1 MFRYFVYILG
11 FSMLFGANQQWLN
24 YQGEFISSTSV
35 IVKLDE
41 GSAPLLGMESPLTMD
56 MISGLHNVDRENNFD
71 SFVPLFKNYNDFTP
85 LHLEH
90 KLRKSRPEV
99 LRKVIESVKIA
110 RDLCEEVEFSAE
122 DATRSDID

>member
-1 MFRYFVYILG
+1 MFRCFMYILSFG
-11 FSMLFGANQQWLN
+11 MLFGANQQWVN

-71 SFVPLFKNYNDFTP
+71 SFVPLFKNYNDFST
-85 LHLEH
+85 LHLKH
-90 KLRKSRPEV
+90 KLQQLTFLHHHEV
-99 LRKVIESVKIA
+99 LQSLNHLSKY
-110 RDLCEEVEFSAE
+110 F
-122 DATRSDID
+122 DIYLHIQ